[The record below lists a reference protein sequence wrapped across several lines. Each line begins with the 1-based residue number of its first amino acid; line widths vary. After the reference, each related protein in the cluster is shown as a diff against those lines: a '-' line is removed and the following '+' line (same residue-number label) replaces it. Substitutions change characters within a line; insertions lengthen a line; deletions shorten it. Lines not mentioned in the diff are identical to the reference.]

1 MDLAH
6 RRRPRDPSQMAHSDT
21 TPDPPDDPDA
31 GSSYGQYCPIS
42 RALDVL
48 GERWSLMIL
57 RDMIVGATRFNELA
71 RGLPGLSR
79 TLLAKRLRQ
88 FERAHIVE
96 HVDGEYHLTEAGR
109 DLQSVVFGLGEWGAR
124 WIFGDPDPAELDAQ
138 LLAWWMHDRL
148 DTVAFSGVHTGDRQ
162 VLHLRFSDD
171 PRWFWI
177 VVDRGVPSVCDTD
190 PGFEVNVTLRSD
202 LSTLYQV
209 WLGRIPLSDAMR
221 DGRLSIDGTRA
232 MKDALPKVLRLS
244 PAAPLVQATR

>member
-1 MDLAH
+1 MTH
-6 RRRPRDPSQMAHSDT
+6 PDT
-21 TPDPPDDPDA
+21 TPESPVAADA
-31 GSSYGQYCPIS
+31 GPSYGQYCPIS

-57 RDMIVGATRFNELA
+57 RDMILGATRFNEIA

-79 TLLAKRLRQ
+79 TLLVKRLRQ

-109 DLQSVVFGLGEWGAR
+109 DLEPLVFSFGEWGAR
-124 WIFGDPDPAELDAQ
+124 WIFGDPNPAELDAQ

-148 DTVAFSGVHTGDRQ
+148 DIDILSGVLASERQ

-177 VVDRGVPSVCDTD
+177 VVDHGMPSVCDSD
-190 PGFEVNVTLRSD
+190 PGFEVDVTLRSD

-209 WLGRIPLSDAMR
+209 WLGRIPISEALRS
-221 DGRLSIDGTRA
+221 GRLTIDGSRA
-232 MKDALPKVLRLS
+232 MKEALPRVLKLS
-244 PAAPLVQATR
+244 QAAPLVSAAAAQKE